1 MSALQG
7 YVDRRILVILQ
18 DGRTIVGVLAGMD
31 AKSNIIMSDSTER
44 VYSTDEGVEEVPLGL
59 YLIKGDAI
67 MVVGELD
74 PVEDSKVPLSEIRA
88 DPIPSIRHQ

>member
-1 MSALQG
+1 
-7 YVDRRILVILQ
+7 
-18 DGRTIVGVLAGMD
+18 
-31 AKSNIIMSDSTER
+31 
-44 VYSTDEGVEEVPLGL
+44 
-59 YLIKGDAI
+59 